1 MSNSGAN
8 GARVAT
14 AIGAIK
20 WVLIA
25 LAITAGAVSILAAV
39 LRGGNGAI
47 TISLAAAAGTAVWSL
62 FVWVLFGWFEHTL
75 STLAEIARNTAPAF
89 QGQPSFTVPPSYEPR
104 R

>member
-1 MSNSGAN
+1 MSNSGAR

-25 LAITAGAVSILAAV
+25 VAITAGIVTVLAAI
-39 LRGGNGAI
+39 LRGGTEGI
-47 TISLAAAAGTAVWSL
+47 TIALISAAGTVVWSL

-75 STLAEIARNTAPAF
+75 TTLVEIARNTAPAVL
-89 QGQPSFTVPPSYEPR
+89 PSQYDVPPAAYER
-104 R
+104 H